1 MSFSTEVKEELEKK
15 IPTGRHCQIAEI
27 AAMIQYG
34 DVLLPKYFTLLERAF
49 PIKTDW
55 NEVSDEEIFAAIKCP
70 SGITKEELEAT
81 IVNPIL
87 LKSICCRRS
96 FLRGVFLTAGSMS
109 NPEKNYHLEFVCSTM
124 QQAKQ
129 VQDVILS
136 FEVDAKIIQRKKY
149 YVVYLKEGEG
159 IVELLNIMG
168 AHISLMNFENFRIL
182 KEMRNDINR
191 RVNCEAANITKTV
204 NAASKQ
210 IEDIEYIQEHYGLQ
224 KLSSSLRSIAE
235 VRLEYPEATLKEL
248 GEYLDPVVG
257 KSGVNH
263 RLKKLSELADKL
275 RG

>member
-1 MSFSTEVKEELEKK
+1 MSFSTDIKEELEKQL
-15 IPTGRHCQIAEI
+15 PSARHCQIAEL

-34 DVLLPKYFTLLERAF
+34 DVLLPKYFTLLERTF
-49 PIKTDW
+49 QGKEDIG
-55 NEVSDEEIFAAIKCP
+55 EVADEEIFAAIKCP
-70 SGITKEELEAT
+70 LEVTKEKLEAT

-87 LKSICCRRS
+87 LKSMCCKRA
-96 FLRGVFLTAGSMS
+96 FLRGVFLTSGSMS
-109 NPEKNYHLEFVCSTM
+109 NPEKRYHLEFVCATM
-124 QQAKQ
+124 EQAQQVK
-129 VQDVILS
+129 DTILA
-136 FEVDAKIIQRKKY
+136 FEVDAKIVQRKKY

-168 AHISLMNFENFRIL
+168 AHVSLMNFENFRIL

-210 IEDIEYIQEHYGLQ
+210 IEDIEYIRKHYGFQ
-224 KLSSSLRSIAE
+224 KISDSLREMAE
-235 VRLEYPEATLKEL
+235 LRLEHPEATLKEL
-248 GEYLDPVVG
+248 GELLNPPVG

-263 RLKKLSELADKL
+263 RLKKLGELADRL